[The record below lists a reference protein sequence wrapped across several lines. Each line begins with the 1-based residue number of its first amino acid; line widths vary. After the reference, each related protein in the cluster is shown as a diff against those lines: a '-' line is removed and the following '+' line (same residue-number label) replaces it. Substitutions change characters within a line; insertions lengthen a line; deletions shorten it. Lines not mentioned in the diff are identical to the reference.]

1 VSTPPDAVR
10 PPADPVAEE
19 QVHHGNQFTK
29 ILRHGAWYFLAS
41 VLTKAAGIV
50 LVPIYT
56 QYLSPSEYGIL
67 GSLDAIARLLPLFM
81 SFYLD
86 AAFIRYYY
94 GERAASRERVK
105 TLYSTQFWFV
115 AVWGSIVVL
124 IGMLVAPVTIEP
136 LVGVPFVPYVPLV
149 LVGPLFLQLGVMG
162 SQLMRAELRAR
173 QVSLISLASFAA
185 TAVVSLVLLIPF
197 DQGVVSLLWGLAVG
211 PFVAFAAFTIIALRE
226 GYLGWSFEWA
236 TLRRGLRFSI
246 PLIPNLAGAW
256 ISGFSNRLVIAHY
269 GTNAEV
275 GLFTIAVQLGFVIYF
290 VNDAITQVQ
299 GPIGMSAMTEDT
311 TAGKRQMSEF
321 VSVFVWSMLL
331 VYLALTLFAEEIL
344 EVLTAPAYHSAYTL
358 VGIIALA
365 YAVAGL
371 YRVFTTVLSYHN
383 RLWVISTG
391 AVLSALLS
399 VVALFAFVP
408 TYGADAAAWSF
419 LGSVVLYTAWL
430 AWFSQRTDPIPLN
443 WPLLIPVVAL
453 ATATIAG
460 YLVVEEIDPGA
471 VVAIAV
477 KAALLVM
484 YAGAI
489 FVLPPLAPLR
499 AGVMTVQR
507 GARDRLRRSG

>member
-1 VSTPPDAVR
+1 MSTPPDSV
-10 PPADPVAEE
+10 PAEE
-19 QVHHGNQFTK
+19 QIHHGNQFTK
-29 ILRHGAWYFLAS
+29 ILRHGSWYFVAS

-56 QYLSPSEYGIL
+56 RYLSPAEYGIL

-94 GERAASRERVK
+94 VERAASRERVK

-124 IGMLVAPVTIEP
+124 LGMALSPFTIEP
-136 LVGVPFVPYVPLV
+136 LVGVPFSPYVPLV

-185 TAVVSLVLLIPF
+185 TAGVSLVLLIPF

-236 TLRRGLRFSI
+236 TLWRGLRFSI

-256 ISGFSNRLVIAHY
+256 ISGFSNRLIIAHY

-275 GLFTIAVQLGFVIYF
+275 GLFTIAVQLGFIIYF

-299 GPIGMSAMTEDT
+299 GPIGMSALTEDT
-311 TAGKRQMSEF
+311 VAGKRQMSEF
-321 VSVFVWSMLL
+321 ISVFSWVMLL
-331 VYLALTLFAEEIL
+331 VYLAVTLFSKEIL

-371 YRVFTTVLSYHN
+371 YRVFTTVLSFHN
-383 RLWVISTG
+383 RLWVISVG
-391 AVLSALLS
+391 ALVSAGLS
-399 VVALFAFVP
+399 VAVMFVLVP
-408 TYGADAAAWSF
+408 TYGADAAAWAF
-419 LGSVVLYTAWL
+419 LGSSVVYTGWL

-443 WPLLIPVVAL
+443 WPLLVPTVLTAAL
-453 ATATIAG
+453 VIAG
-460 YLVVEEIDPGA
+460 YLVIERVDPSA
-471 VVAIAV
+471 VVAVAA
-477 KAALLVM
+477 KAGLLGAYLGAL
-484 YAGAI
+484 
-489 FVLPPLAPLR
+489 FVIPGLEPLR
-499 AGVMTVQR
+499 R
-507 GARDRLRRSG
+507 GLANQVTALRAQLSG